1 MKCIYYRISY
11 RTDNAVKF
19 MGIVYEYHDFN
30 WLSSEQIH
38 LKLCRIKAEQKVEL
52 KVMILL
58 KLESSYYA
66 DYS

>member
-1 MKCIYYRISY
+1 
-11 RTDNAVKF
+11 
-19 MGIVYEYHDFN
+19 MGLVYEYHDFN